1 MRSNSIIN
9 RATSTAMCALVAAAL
24 GGCAHD
30 PFANRLAGDNF
41 GEANRQTFAA
51 QVIDPDPQYETLVP
65 ETSADHAAQAAERY
79 RKDQVKQPDQV
90 RTSDL
95 STGDR

>member
-1 MRSNSIIN
+1 MRSKLSIGRIILG
-9 RATSTAMCALVAAAL
+9 AVAGLSL

-30 PFANRLAGDNF
+30 SFAQLMNASDNF

-51 QVIDPDPQYETLVP
+51 QVIDPDPQYDTLVP
-65 ETSADHAAQAAERY
+65 ETSADHAGQATERY
-79 RKDQVKQPDQV
+79 RKDKVKRPDKV

-95 STGDR
+95 SIGGTSN